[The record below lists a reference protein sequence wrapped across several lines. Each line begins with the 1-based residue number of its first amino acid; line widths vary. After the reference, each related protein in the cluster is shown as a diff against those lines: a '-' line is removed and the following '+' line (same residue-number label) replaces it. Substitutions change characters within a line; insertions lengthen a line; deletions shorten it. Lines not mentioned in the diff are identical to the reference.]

1 MSKTL
6 NKPEI
11 VRCIAEKLNARQTE
25 IATVVDALIEE
36 IRRATANGQTVSL
49 SGLGKFVQRH
59 RPARMGRNPRTGE
72 AVEIAASVSLAFK
85 PSKAAR

>member
-25 IATVVDALIEE
+25 IATVVMI
-36 IRRATANGQTVSL
+36 
-49 SGLGKFVQRH
+49 GL
-59 RPARMGRNPRTGE
+59 E
-72 AVEIAASVSLAFK
+72 AYAGASAAG
-85 PSKAAR
+85 